1 MEMRHVRFG
10 VQSRMNPH
18 RPQHSLGLILNAL
31 HSSLRD
37 ERGFSSQLLS
47 MHSKSSALAGTWVSP
62 FQTEDSPVSTSNSLT
77 NWVGSRCEVHR
88 DGLNGKCADTD
99 GLSDTRHPG

>member
-31 HSSLRD
+31 HTSLRD

-47 MHSKSSALAGTWVSP
+47 MHSKSSALAGTWGRP
-62 FQTEDSPVSTSNSLT
+62 PTPQPIDRQ
-77 NWVGSRCEVHR
+77 G
-88 DGLNGKCADTD
+88 TD
-99 GLSDTRHPG
+99 KSAASVEK